1 MYMEFFVTSF
11 GQVAVYHNFF
21 TYKLKLTEPEYN
33 NMYMCVCKKSA
44 DMHLCITGTQ

>member
-11 GQVAVYHNFF
+11 GQVAVYHNFL

-33 NMYMCVCKKSA
+33 NMYMCVCVKSLPTCTCA
-44 DMHLCITGTQ
+44 